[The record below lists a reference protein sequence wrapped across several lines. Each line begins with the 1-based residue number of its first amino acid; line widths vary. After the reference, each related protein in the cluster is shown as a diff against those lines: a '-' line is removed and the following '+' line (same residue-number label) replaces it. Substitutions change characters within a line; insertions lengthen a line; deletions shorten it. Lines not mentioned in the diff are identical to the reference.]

1 MRDITLSETF
11 NTFVNSRVNIAELLL
26 EDTVLYQHQQE
37 IVYNTK
43 NIPEDVIGGYNA
55 VRETAEKTA
64 YRLGFADGLK
74 LMATLAN

>member
-11 NTFVNSRVNIAELLL
+11 NTFVNSRVNTAELLL

-43 NIPEDVIGGYNA
+43 NIPEDVIEGYNA
-55 VRETAEKTA
+55 VREIAEKNCLSF
-64 YRLGFADGLK
+64 RFCGRP
-74 LMATLAN
+74 